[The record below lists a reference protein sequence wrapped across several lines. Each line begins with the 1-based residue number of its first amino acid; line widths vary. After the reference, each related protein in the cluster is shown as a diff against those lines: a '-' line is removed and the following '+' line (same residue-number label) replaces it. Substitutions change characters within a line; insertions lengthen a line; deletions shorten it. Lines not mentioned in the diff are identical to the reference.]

1 MARIVI
7 LGAGVMGSA
16 MAVPAAANGH
26 QVSLVGTYLDSE
38 IITSVKSTGRHPRLN
53 ITLPD
58 SVTPHAIEDW
68 VDVIA
73 APMDL
78 LILGVSSA
86 GIDWAIDRMCADL
99 DRMPPILIITKGL
112 RDDGADIE
120 VLPRLIKRSIEQ
132 RTGIKV
138 GVMAVA
144 GPCIAGELAM
154 QRDTSVI
161 FTGEDDALV
170 SRAIEMLSAPFY
182 HVRSSADLM
191 GVEYCAAF
199 KNFYSLAVGW
209 VQGHLEVMESCEDAP
224 RMHNLASGIFTQSI
238 HELRILVENSGGD
251 TASVIGLPGVGDLFV
266 TCLAGRNSRMGRLL
280 GLGYLYSHAK
290 NSFMAEDTVEGAEL
304 ALALGP
310 ALRRLWSENRLP
322 MSQMPLTR
330 SIVEAICDDKPLV
343 MMWEEFAR

>member
-1 MARIVI
+1 
-7 LGAGVMGSA
+7 MGSA
-16 MAVPAAANGH
+16 MAVPAATNGH
-26 QVSLVGTYLDSE
+26 QVSLVGTHLDSE
-38 IITSVKSTGRHPRLN
+38 TITSVKSTGRHPRLK
-53 ITLPD
+53 ISLPA

-68 VDVIA
+68 VDIFA
-73 APMDL
+73 TPMDL

-86 GIDWAIDRMCADL
+86 GVDWAIDRMCAHL
-99 DRMPPILIITKGL
+99 DRMPPVLIITKGL
-112 RDDGADIE
+112 RDNGVDIE

-138 GVMAVA
+138 DVMAVA
-144 GPCIAGELAM
+144 GPCIAGELAVK
-154 QRDTSVI
+154 RDTSVI
-161 FTGEDDALV
+161 FTGDDEALV
-170 SRAIEMLSAPFY
+170 SRAIEMLSTPFY
-182 HVRSSADLM
+182 HVRSSADLI

-199 KNFYSLAVGW
+199 KNLYSLAVGW
-209 VQGHLEVMESCEDAP
+209 AQGHLEVMESREDAP

-280 GLGYLYSHAK
+280 GLGHSYSYAK
-290 NSFMAEDTVEGAEL
+290 KSFMVGDTVEGAEL

-322 MSQMPLTR
+322 GSQMPLTR
-330 SIVEAICDDKPLV
+330 CIVEAICDDKPLV
-343 MMWEEFAR
+343 MTWDQFAR